1 MSKPIA
7 WEYKRT
13 PVTEE
18 VLSEKEKF
26 LGIRLPD
33 DFRGVFME
41 NHGAEPIPDLY
52 YAPNGNSRSFGAL
65 LPLEEDEDEIEFTEA
80 NGPYM
85 KREHSMPGEVV
96 IFAHDPAGNFLCFD
110 YNQLI
115 DGYPAII
122 FWDHE
127 VEGGNAKKICN
138 TFTELL
144 HMLHDEEEED

>member
-1 MSKPIA
+1 M
-7 WEYKRT
+7 
-13 PVTEE
+13 VT
-18 VLSEKEKF
+18 
-26 LGIRLPD
+26 
-33 DFRGVFME
+33 
-41 NHGAEPIPDLY
+41 
-52 YAPNGNSRSFGAL
+52 
-65 LPLEEDEDEIEFTEA
+65 LEEDEDEIEFTEA
-80 NGPYM
+80 NSPDM
-85 KREHSMPGEVV
+85 KEEHDMPDEVV

-144 HMLHDEEEED
+144 HMLHEYDYED